1 METYA
6 SVDELEPKVLL
17 ALDAGT
23 LTALLVILELLTA
36 LCVAAT
42 VLTLLTSM
50 ETCAM
55 EFDELEPKDVAA
67 FDAAVL
73 TLLLAILETGA
84 PRLDL
89 ELIVTLPTPVVEEL
103 GLISEL
109 LVPAIVAVK
118 RKKKLRKLLTCQIF
132 CMDV

>member
-1 METYA
+1 M
-6 SVDELEPKVLL
+6 DELEPKVFV

-42 VLTLLTSM
+42 VLTLLTPM
-50 ETCAM
+50 ETCTM

-73 TLLLAILETGA
+73 TLLLAILETGT

-89 ELIVTLPTPVVEEL
+89 ELIVALPTPVVEEL
-103 GLISEL
+103 ALTSEL
-109 LVPAIVAVK
+109 LVPAIAAVK
-118 RKKKLRKLLTCQIF
+118 RKKNQASC
-132 CMDV
+132 

>member
-1 METYA
+1 MQ
-6 SVDELEPKVLL
+6 S
-17 ALDAGT
+17 
-23 LTALLVILELLTA
+23 
-36 LCVAAT
+36 
-42 VLTLLTSM
+42 
-50 ETCAM
+50 

-118 RKKKLRKLLTCQIF
+118 RKKKIKKVVDLSDFLYGRVDLSA
-132 CMDV
+132 